1 VRHSG
6 RYGSYPRVPAN
17 TNAEPSGAREAWAVP
32 LGFIYLCSLPLGG
45 ASFIHWWDP
54 MSNNTPRRGASAPG
68 ELPES
73 LTARVAARVTDAGLA
88 VDRRASASRPKS
100 RRSRPAA
107 TGTLQA
113 PVSQTPEELRERQ
126 SLRRVFHDLGHSYRR
141 YRRRTGEPVKPAVR
155 EAAYKFRQEPS
166 LTSLVSVAAFL
177 DELEILTW

>member
-1 VRHSG
+1 
-6 RYGSYPRVPAN
+6 
-17 TNAEPSGAREAWAVP
+17 
-32 LGFIYLCSLPLGG
+32 
-45 ASFIHWWDP
+45 
-54 MSNNTPRRGASAPG
+54 MSNDTPRRGASAPG

-141 YRRRTGEPVKPAVR
+141 YRRRTGEPVRPALR